1 MAPQVPKGHFLLVT
15 VVIHSITAVNFNTA
29 LTKIRT
35 FLVEPVVVV
44 LVHGPRHA
52 EVGEL
57 DGARRV
63 DEAVPGETGVT
74 LISICRQKNVFREG
88 EVVCLS
94 HTHLQATSR
103 WTYLSSAR

>member
-1 MAPQVPKGHFLLVT
+1 M
-15 VVIHSITAVNFNTA
+15 
-29 LTKIRT
+29 RT

-63 DEAVPGETGVT
+63 DEAVPAMGGFVKNLYMLSNVLSTHM
-74 LISICRQKNVFREG
+74 QK
-88 EVVCLS
+88 
-94 HTHLQATSR
+94 
-103 WTYLSSAR
+103 

>member
-1 MAPQVPKGHFLLVT
+1 MDAPRLNIL
-15 VVIHSITAVNFNTA
+15 
-29 LTKIRT
+29 T

-63 DEAVPGETGVT
+63 DEAVPGMG
-74 LISICRQKNVFREG
+74 G
-88 EVVCLS
+88 GG
-94 HTHLQATSR
+94 
-103 WTYLSSAR
+103 